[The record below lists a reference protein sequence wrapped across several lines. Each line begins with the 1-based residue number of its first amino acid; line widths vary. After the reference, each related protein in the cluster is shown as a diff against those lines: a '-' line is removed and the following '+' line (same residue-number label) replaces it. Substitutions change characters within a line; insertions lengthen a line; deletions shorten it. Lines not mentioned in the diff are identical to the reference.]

1 MVCAHPSSSPAK
13 KYYASASLYETVASK
28 HCRNFSNKI
37 PYLLCHQ
44 FCNLTYLLA
53 CLLILIFHSII
64 LYPFGMLLSACTYT
78 VSVKPVNLATQP
90 NDSKSHYNDLLPYT
104 THLFTRSHRTVSE
117 HTSTV
122 IWPKWTW
129 SVQIYLIV
137 KNVEII
143 VLRLLKSKH

>member
-1 MVCAHPSSSPAK
+1 MHIPLPPLQKNTTQVLVCMKLWPVNIVVILVIKNSISVMPSI
-13 KYYASASLYETVASK
+13 LQ
-28 HCRNFSNKI
+28 SN
-37 PYLLCHQ
+37 
-44 FCNLTYLLA
+44 LLA

-64 LYPFGMLLSACTYT
+64 LYPFGMLLSAYT

-90 NDSKSHYNDLLPYT
+90 NDSKYHYNDLLPYT

-143 VLRLLKSKH
+143 VLRLSKSKH